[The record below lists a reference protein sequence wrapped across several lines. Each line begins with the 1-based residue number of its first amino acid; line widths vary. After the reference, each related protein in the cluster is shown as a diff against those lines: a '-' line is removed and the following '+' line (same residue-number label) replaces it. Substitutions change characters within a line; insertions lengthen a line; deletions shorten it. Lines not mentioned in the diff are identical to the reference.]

1 LELSSKNLVLPL
13 MTSKQNTMTKN
24 NQLSITNT
32 LPIPKEIIERRIYF
46 IRGQKVML
54 SADLAELYEV
64 QVKVLN
70 QAVKRNFNRFPVDFM
85 FQINNKEFYNLK
97 SQFVTS
103 SWGGIRRA
111 LPYAFTEHGVAMLSA
126 VLKSDRAVKMS
137 ILIVRAF
144 IRLREI
150 LASNKD
156 IVQKVKDLQRQQL
169 HQGKKIDVIYAIV
182 EKLIQTP
189 TPPKKPIGFR
199 TT

>member
-1 LELSSKNLVLPL
+1 
-13 MTSKQNTMTKN
+13 
-24 NQLSITNT
+24 
-32 LPIPKEIIERRIYF
+32 
-46 IRGQKVML
+46 ML

-64 QVKVLN
+64 PVKVLN

-85 FQINNKEFYNLK
+85 FQINSNEFYKLK

-156 IVQKVKDLQRQQL
+156 IAQKVKDLQHQQFR
-169 HQGKKIDVIYAIV
+169 QGKKIDVIYAIV
-182 EKLIQTP
+182 DKLIQTP
-189 TPPKKPIGFR
+189 TPPKKSIGFR